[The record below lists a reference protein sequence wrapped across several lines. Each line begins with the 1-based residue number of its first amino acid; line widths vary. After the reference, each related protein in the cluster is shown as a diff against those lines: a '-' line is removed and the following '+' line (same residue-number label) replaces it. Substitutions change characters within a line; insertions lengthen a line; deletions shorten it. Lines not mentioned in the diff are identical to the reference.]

1 MLQFDRFREAW
12 TCPEGQT
19 AHDANNSDCFW
30 KYIHPDLCTRVSPVK
45 DHVFFIITHMI
56 TKEFWLLLMPVAHLV
71 LNHPTYLASISY
83 ILCRD
88 TLLQFC
94 VVAWWSCCDTPAEWK
109 VGQVICKVIWLFRN
123 QDVAIF
129 SLHGVSK
136 CHSYFSWLTQAI
148 PLAVLQG
155 VSAQWR
161 LLQAQSKCSVIHSV
175 LSSENRQK
183 YLFTLATGW
192 PSIHTNKLCLLV

>member
-1 MLQFDRFREAW
+1 MHKGFPSQRSCLLYYYTHDHKRILAFAYACCSPCSQPSHIFGKHILYPVQW
-12 TCPEGQT
+12 HIT
-19 AHDANNSDCFW
+19 A
-30 KYIHPDLCTRVSPVK
+30 VSCCS
-45 DHVFFIITHMI
+45 M
-56 TKEFWLLLMPVAHLV
+56 
-71 LNHPTYLASISY
+71 
-83 ILCRD
+83 
-88 TLLQFC
+88 
-94 VVAWWSCCDTPAEWK
+94 VVCCDTPAEWK

-148 PLAVLQG
+148 PLTVLQG

-192 PSIHTNKLCLLV
+192 PSIHTNKLCLLVWF